1 MIKFTSAVLI
11 AAVAAAALG
20 SSAVAQV
27 PAGNAANGAKVFKEC
42 TVCHSAEKGINR
54 VGPSLHGV
62 VGRKAGIVPGFEYSA
77 ANLRSRATWDEAY
90 LFKYL
95 EAPPTFMPGTKMQ
108 FPGLKNPQERA
119 DVIAF
124 LKTKS

>member
-1 MIKFTSAVLI
+1 MLKFTSALCV
-11 AAVAAAALG
+11 AVVATGALG
-20 SSAVAQV
+20 TSAVAQM

-42 TVCHSAEKGINR
+42 TICHSAEKGMNR
-54 VGPSLHGV
+54 VGPTLHGV

-90 LFKYL
+90 LYRYL
-95 EAPPTFMPGTKMQ
+95 EAPPTFMPGTKMT
-108 FPGLKNPQERA
+108 FPGLKNPQDRA
-119 DVIAF
+119 DVVAF